1 MGPSSYKESVISE
14 ELFQEGKDDIVY
26 EGELMKFKPGLS
38 ANFILRYVQISRR
51 AFRYFKN
58 RYEAKAGK
66 PIVAF
71 RKKIIQR
78 AVPYKVNKTSYVKP
92 GSRIA
97 QAGTEDALF
106 DNMFEVILNEDYED
120 NYQFRDQERAEK
132 ELKDRKD
139 FRKALSLSKSAILK
153 VDSARKLAKSQ
164 SRSFIEL
171 EKSIV

>member
-1 MGPSSYKESVISE
+1 M
-14 ELFQEGKDDIVY
+14 
-26 EGELMKFKPGLS
+26 
-38 ANFILRYVQISRR
+38 
-51 AFRYFKN
+51 
-58 RYEAKAGK
+58 
-66 PIVAF
+66 
-71 RKKIIQR
+71 
-78 AVPYKVNKTSYVKP
+78 KP